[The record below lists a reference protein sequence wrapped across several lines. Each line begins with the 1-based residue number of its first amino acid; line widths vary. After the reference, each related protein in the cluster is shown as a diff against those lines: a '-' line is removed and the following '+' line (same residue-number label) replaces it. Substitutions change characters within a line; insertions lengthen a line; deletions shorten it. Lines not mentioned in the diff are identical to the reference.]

1 VADEKKK
8 MEKKKRRIKGD
19 AFWKLQGF
27 QKRIREFSEEMSEW
41 EMKTAEENELYTDQI
56 NWVTGAIFDPNA
68 EIKDSRVINAKV
80 IGRLPHEIIREHK
93 TMTEKLK
100 KIDTD
105 MVAFRNKLCEQLK
118 VWPDM
123 IDLQTGIVEDDKWDG
138 IDPETETEDE
148 E

>member
-1 VADEKKK
+1 MADEKKK